1 MAITGDTPPPPAK
14 QEKERYARWRKV
26 WEAALTADVLVAH
39 LGSVPLTELRQMDD
53 FRGKKEDRDDA
64 LWLTKLQVQLENADD
79 HLRGQIEYAHWLR
92 SHVPKDSKGNPRGTV
107 ENAPLVGRVSENWFP
122 PPEHNFLTGVLRWAR
137 EYRLQW
143 ANTQG
148 RGPQGLFF
156 VGELSEEL
164 GTMRGKIATR
174 LNQHV
179 FDAREAR
186 EKHDQLKLEVAEYS
200 GLPYA
205 LTADIGLHVCVARDK
220 WKRPRV
226 EVLCTTCNLDSDRSS
241 QERYHPAHDVYE
253 VCVKGENE
261 GVFYNCLEHD
271 PARQD
276 EPSFLE
282 RLERFDI
289 FGR

>member
-1 MAITGDTPPPPAK
+1 MPTG
-14 QEKERYARWRKV
+14 V
-26 WEAALTADVLVAH
+26 
-39 LGSVPLTELRQMDD
+39 
-53 FRGKKEDRDDA
+53 
-64 LWLTKLQVQLENADD
+64 
-79 HLRGQIEYAHWLR
+79 
-92 SHVPKDSKGNPRGTV
+92 V
-107 ENAPLVGRVSENWFP
+107 ENAPLVGRVSENWHP

-137 EYRLQW
+137 EYSLRW
-143 ANTQG
+143 AGNRG
-148 RGPQGLFF
+148 DGPQGLFV

-179 FDAREAR
+179 FDVREAR
-186 EKHDQLKLEVAEYS
+186 ERHGTLGLEEAKYS

-205 LTADIGLHVCVARDK
+205 LTADIGLHACIARDEHEH
-220 WKRPRV
+220 PRV
-226 EVLCTTCNLDSDRSS
+226 EVRCTTCNLDSDRSS

-261 GVFYNCLEHD
+261 GVFYNCHGHD

-276 EPSFLE
+276 EPTFLE